1 MISPV
6 DELFEKHSIDIKII
20 ECFGIADSKTD
31 ALVEFARKCCSTTFS
46 LTEEQCREIV
56 HKHGELLQMRGISPW
71 LMISQSSKEP
81 IEVQY
86 VRRIWDLVVP
96 TIKNEFQKALF
107 VEAMIKSMSGSNPVD
122 MIEEKVS
129 ERFDGGS
136 QNQKNEL
143 KNILLWLN
151 TERNNILAGIAQ
163 FTALL
168 GKDSVMYA
176 REVAI
181 ACVSTVPQKGL
192 QFAIA
197 LLANAGGSNKD
208 YGRAFE
214 VNLRGFL
221 DGTLQPGRGV
231 ITSQV
236 NRLSET
242 KTVLVAL
249 QLAKARK
256 GRHFELPTFNPIVES
271 FLRGLLK

>member
-1 MISPV
+1 MIES
-6 DELFEKHSIDIKII
+6 
-20 ECFGIADSKTD
+20 
-31 ALVEFARKCCSTTFS
+31 
-46 LTEEQCREIV
+46 
-56 HKHGELLQMRGISPW
+56 MR
-71 LMISQSSKEP
+71 
-81 IEVQY
+81 
-86 VRRIWDLVVP
+86 
-96 TIKNEFQKALF
+96 
-107 VEAMIKSMSGSNPVD
+107 GSNPVD

-129 ERFDGGS
+129 ERFEGGS
-136 QNQKNEL
+136 QNQKSEL

-163 FTALL
+163 FAALL
-168 GKDSVMYA
+168 GKDSVAYS

-214 VNLRGFL
+214 VNLKGFL
-221 DGTLQPGRGV
+221 DGSLQPGRGGV

-249 QLAKARK
+249 QLAQARK
-256 GRHFELPTFNPIVES
+256 GRHFEMPTFSPIVES